1 MVEEAVLWVSVH
13 VLNFQPLEPI
23 LFMAVLGEVLPVAV
37 LQRLVEHLY
46 LVGTAVLVPLEQEL
60 LGQHRVEE
68 VEAVLMAQE
77 PVAQ

>member
-1 MVEEAVLWVSVH
+1 
-13 VLNFQPLEPI
+13 
-23 LFMAVLGEVLPVAV
+23 MAVLEEVLPVAV
-37 LQRLVEHLY
+37 LHVLVEHLY
-46 LVGTAVLVPLEQEL
+46 LVGMAVLVALQQEL